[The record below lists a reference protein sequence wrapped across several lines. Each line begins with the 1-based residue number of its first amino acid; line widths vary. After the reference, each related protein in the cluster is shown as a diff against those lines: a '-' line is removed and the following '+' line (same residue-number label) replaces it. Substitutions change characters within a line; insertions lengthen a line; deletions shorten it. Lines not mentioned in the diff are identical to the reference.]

1 MAQPGIISKIAAI
14 ATISSIIELPLQ
26 LHQFLKDSA
35 EIQLLHREFK
45 SIDRCLCN
53 LGHYHN

>member
-35 EIQLLHREFK
+35 EIQ
-45 SIDRCLCN
+45 
-53 LGHYHN
+53 